1 MKEYTDKQINSM
13 ILFLRV
19 NNIAEMYYLENDQ
32 NPDRK
37 FYDYRT
43 NSWLTRSQVISA
55 AIQSGWNESK

>member
-1 MKEYTDKQINSM
+1 M

-43 NSWLTRSQVISA
+43 NSWLTISQVISA
-55 AIQSGWNESK
+55 AIQSGWKESK